1 MSNDFEEKVLN
12 KLDELDRKVS
22 CIDEI
27 KEKVSKIDAI
37 EEKISCIDEIK
48 EKVSRIDA
56 IEEKI
61 SCINEIKEK
70 VSRIDAMEEKISC
83 MDEIKEKV
91 SKIDEIEKIALT
103 NGRKIDH
110 LDYRVGRME
119 GSLILMESKLNND
132 LKAIHEGHIL
142 NTELR
147 VEDRKK
153 IDSLERQDF
162 DYAAR
167 ISNLELAVEKNSEQI
182 KKLIS

>member
-27 KEKVSKIDAI
+27 KEKVSRIDAM
-37 EEKISCIDEIK
+37 EEKISCMDEIK

-61 SCINEIKEK
+61 SCI
-70 VSRIDAMEEKISC
+70 
-83 MDEIKEKV
+83 DEIKEKV
-91 SKIDEIEKIALT
+91 SKIDKIEKIALA

-147 VEDRKK
+147 IEDRKK

>member
-48 EKVSRIDA
+48 EKVSRID
-56 IEEKI
+56 
-61 SCINEIKEK
+61 
-70 VSRIDAMEEKISC
+70 
-83 MDEIKEKV
+83 
-91 SKIDEIEKIALT
+91 EIEKIALT

-110 LDYRVGRME
+110 LDYRVGRVE

-162 DYAAR
+162 DYATR

>member
-1 MSNDFEEKVLN
+1 
-12 KLDELDRKVS
+12 
-22 CIDEI
+22 
-27 KEKVSKIDAI
+27 
-37 EEKISCIDEIK
+37 
-48 EKVSRIDA
+48 
-56 IEEKI
+56 
-61 SCINEIKEK
+61 
-70 VSRIDAMEEKISC
+70 
-83 MDEIKEKV
+83 
-91 SKIDEIEKIALT
+91 
-103 NGRKIDH
+103 
-110 LDYRVGRME
+110 ME

>member
-27 KEKVSKIDAI
+27 KEKVSRIDAI

-61 SCINEIKEK
+61 SCIDEIKEK
-70 VSRIDAMEEKISC
+70 ISC
-83 MDEIKEKV
+83 IDEIKEKV

>member
-27 KEKVSKIDAI
+27 KEKVS
-37 EEKISCIDEIK
+37 
-48 EKVSRIDA
+48 RIDV
-56 IEEKI
+56 IEK
-61 SCINEIKEK
+61 
-70 VSRIDAMEEKISC
+70 KISC

>member
-1 MSNDFEEKVLN
+1 MSKDFEEKVLE
-12 KLDELDRKVS
+12 KLSELDK
-22 CIDEI
+22 
-27 KEKVSKIDAI
+27 
-37 EEKISCIDEIK
+37 
-48 EKVSRIDA
+48 KVSRIDA
-56 IEEKI
+56 IEQ
-61 SCINEIKEK
+61 
-70 VSRIDAMEEKISC
+70 KISC

-91 SKIDEIEKIALT
+91 SKIDEIEKIALA

>member
-27 KEKVSKIDAI
+27 KEKVFRIDAV
-37 EEKISCIDEIK
+37 EEKVSCIDEMK

-56 IEEKI
+56 IE
-61 SCINEIKEK
+61 
-70 VSRIDAMEEKISC
+70 
-83 MDEIKEKV
+83 
-91 SKIDEIEKIALT
+91 KIAFA

-110 LDYRVGRME
+110 LDYRVGRIE

-132 LKAIHEGHIL
+132 LKAIHEGHML

-147 VEDRKK
+147 IEDRKR
-153 IDSLERQDF
+153 IDSLEKQDF

-167 ISNLELAVEKNSEQI
+167 ISNLEFAIEKNSEQI
-182 KKLIS
+182 KN

>member
-27 KEKVSKIDAI
+27 KEKVS
-37 EEKISCIDEIK
+37 
-48 EKVSRIDA
+48 RIDA
-56 IEEKI
+56 IEEKT
-61 SCINEIKEK
+61 SCI
-70 VSRIDAMEEKISC
+70 
-83 MDEIKEKV
+83 DEIKEKV

>member
-1 MSNDFEEKVLN
+1 MSKDFEEKVLK
-12 KLDELDRKVS
+12 KLDELDEKVSRIDTIEEKIS

-27 KEKVSKIDAI
+27 KEKVSRIDAI

-61 SCINEIKEK
+61 SCIG
-70 VSRIDAMEEKISC
+70 
-83 MDEIKEKV
+83 EIKEKV
-91 SKIDEIEKIALT
+91 SKIDEIEKIALE

-110 LDYRVGRME
+110 LDYRVGSIE

-132 LKAIHEGHIL
+132 LKAIHEGHML

-147 VEDRKK
+147 IEDRKR
-153 IDSLERQDF
+153 IESLERQNF

-167 ISNLELAVEKNSEQI
+167 ISNLELEIEKNSEQI
-182 KKLIS
+182 KN

>member
-27 KEKVSKIDAI
+27 KEKVS
-37 EEKISCIDEIK
+37 
-48 EKVSRIDA
+48 RIDA
-56 IEEKI
+56 IEEKT
-61 SCINEIKEK
+61 SCI
-70 VSRIDAMEEKISC
+70 
-83 MDEIKEKV
+83 DEIKEKV

-147 VEDRKK
+147 VEERKK

>member
-22 CIDEI
+22 CIDEM
-27 KEKVSKIDAI
+27 KEKISRIDAI
-37 EEKISCIDEIK
+37 EEKISCMDEIK

-56 IEEKI
+56 
-61 SCINEIKEK
+61 
-70 VSRIDAMEEKISC
+70 VEEKISC

-91 SKIDEIEKIALT
+91 SKIDEIEKIALA

-147 VEDRKK
+147 IEDRKK

>member
-27 KEKVSKIDAI
+27 KEKVS
-37 EEKISCIDEIK
+37 
-48 EKVSRIDA
+48 RIDA
-56 IEEKI
+56 IEEKT
-61 SCINEIKEK
+61 SC
-70 VSRIDAMEEKISC
+70 R
-83 MDEIKEKV
+83 DEIKEKV

>member
-1 MSNDFEEKVLN
+1 MSKDFEEKVLK
-12 KLDELDRKVS
+12 KLDELD
-22 CIDEI
+22 
-27 KEKVSKIDAI
+27 EKVSRIDTI
-37 EEKISCIDEIK
+37 EEKISCIG
-48 EKVSRIDA
+48 
-56 IEEKI
+56 
-61 SCINEIKEK
+61 
-70 VSRIDAMEEKISC
+70 
-83 MDEIKEKV
+83 EIKEKV
-91 SKIDEIEKIALT
+91 SKIDEIEKIALE

-110 LDYRVGRME
+110 LDYRVGSIE

>member
-12 KLDELDRKVS
+12 KLEELDRKVS
-22 CIDEI
+22 CIDEM
-27 KEKVSKIDAI
+27 KGKVSRIDAI
-37 EEKISCIDEIK
+37 EEKISCMDEIK

-61 SCINEIKEK
+61 SCI
-70 VSRIDAMEEKISC
+70 
-83 MDEIKEKV
+83 DEIKEKV
-91 SKIDEIEKIALT
+91 SKIDEIEKIALA

-147 VEDRKK
+147 VADRKK